1 MSSAVKSLRASDIS
15 VLPYKVN
22 KTFTFESS
30 SLYSND
36 IIIYKGYYDSGSSL
50 ENLYKEQLTYF
61 SIKQLYYGGTIT
73 GSIDNVSG
81 SHYDNYQQS
90 TAASGT
96 FEYEAKNFPTTQR
109 SEIRVVSIPQSL
121 YGERLKPKHFILD
134 SSDSSYYIVD
144 DGNGNLYDISS
155 LGSPYIVDGYIL
167 EDYFINVNT
176 QELPLV
182 GNVFYAHGIA
192 VITNQDYLYI
202 FPKDCTLSSATAY
215 YTPNDCTA
223 TGLFAY
229 YIPPSATPSVTPSI
243 TISPSVTP
251 SITISV
257 TPSITATPSRT
268 PSITPSIT
276 ISPSVTPSVTPSISV
291 TPNFSTTPSPTVT
304 RTPSP
309 TPVIF
314 TFMGG
319 TNTFD
324 SANSACIN
332 FSSVR
337 GFYTNKSNP
346 TLGDII
352 YGDTILTSGNEFNGQ
367 NRWIALARVSPTNGL
382 VVAYL
387 INTVGVIENISFC

>member
-73 GSIDNVSG
+73 GSVDNVSG

-109 SEIRVVSIPQSL
+109 SEIRVISIPQSL
-121 YGERLKPKHFILD
+121 YGEKLKPKHFILD
-134 SSDSSYYIVD
+134 SGDGSYYIVD

-155 LGSPYIVDGYIL
+155 LSSPYIVDGYIL

-182 GNVFYAHGIA
+182 GNVFYAHGIS
-192 VITNQDYLYI
+192 VITNQNYLYI

-229 YIPPSATPSVTPSI
+229 YIPPSVTPSVTPSI
-243 TISPSVTP
+243 TISPSKTP
-251 SITISV
+251 SITISA
-257 TPSITATPSRT
+257 TPTVTATPSLT
-268 PSITPSIT
+268 PSVTPSIT
-276 ISPSVTPSVTPSISV
+276 ISPSATPSITPSISV

-309 TPVIF
+309 TPASFI
-314 TFMGG
+314 FMGG
-319 TNTFD
+319 TTTYNTSEF
-324 SANSACIN
+324 ACIN
-332 FSSVR
+332 FGSVR
-337 GFYTNKSNP
+337 GYYSNKNNP
-346 TLGDII
+346 DV
-352 YGDTILTSGNEFNGQ
+352 GDTIYNTPPYTSGNEFNGG
-367 NRWIALARVSPTNGL
+367 NRWIALARVAPTNGSI
-382 VVAYL
+382 VAYL
-387 INTVGVIENISFC
+387 IGTDGVIILTSIC